1 MTPQRGAEKR
11 RDFETL
17 RPNPPPQGA
26 MRRAAEGAESVY
38 RHSAPLRSLARVRH
52 QGSE

>member
-1 MTPQRGAEKR
+1 MAPQRCAEKR
-11 RDFETL
+11 RDFKTL